1 MKKHL
6 LSFFALGTAFVLCP
20 TLATAQ
26 VENPS
31 APNEGVPPP
40 QSPMEEMMTSRKT
53 KLYQQKVCVSCFFP
67 YFALVFRKNE
77 GD

>member
-1 MKKHL
+1 
-6 LSFFALGTAFVLCP
+6 
-20 TLATAQ
+20 
-26 VENPS
+26 
-31 APNEGVPPP
+31 
-40 QSPMEEMMTSRKT
+40 MEEMMTSSKT